1 MHPLQHFRRT
11 GVIAMAH
18 APMESMTFKVPQMDC
33 GAEEQLVRMKLTD
46 QQDVKHLA
54 FDLPGR
60 TVVVTHTGNSAEI
73 ERLMRELNL
82 GASLVKQERVNKIQ
96 LDTTNERQRK
106 LLLIVLLINFALF
119 ALELTTGVL
128 ANSMGLVADSL
139 DMLADAIVYS
149 LSLYAV
155 GKVVAR
161 KKQVA
166 RLSGY
171 FQLLLAGFGIFEVM
185 RRFIGAGDEPNFM
198 LMISISLIALSG
210 NVASLF
216 VLQRARSQD
225 AHIEA
230 SWIFTSNDV
239 IANISVIIAGILV
252 FFTGSK
258 LPDLVVGAAVFCLVS
273 YGAFRILKLSK

>member
-33 GAEEQLVRMKLTD
+33 GAEEQLVRMKMSD

-60 TVVVTHTGNSAEI
+60 TVIVTHTGNSAEI

-82 GASLVKQERVNKIQ
+82 GASLVKQERVHKIQ
-96 LDTTNERQRK
+96 PDTTNEQQRK
-106 LLLIVLLINFALF
+106 LLIIVLLINFAGF
-119 ALELTTGVL
+119 VLELTTGL
-128 ANSMGLVADSL
+128 IANSMGLVADSL

-258 LPDLVVGAAVFCLVS
+258 LPDLVVGAAVFSLVS

>member
-1 MHPLQHFRRT
+1 MHPLQHFAGT
-11 GVIAMAH
+11 DVIAMTH
-18 APMESMTFKVPQMDC
+18 PPMESMTFKVPQMDC
-33 GAEEQLVRMKLTD
+33 GAEEQLVRMQLTD

-60 TVVVTHTGNSAEI
+60 TVVITHTGNSAEI

-82 GASLVKQERVNKIQ
+82 GASLVKQERVHKIQ
-96 LDTTNERQRK
+96 PDTTNKQQSK
-106 LLLIVLLINFALF
+106 LLIIVLLINFALF
-119 ALELTTGVL
+119 ALELTTGLL

-139 DMLADAIVYS
+139 DMFADAIVYG

-185 RRFIGAGDEPNFM
+185 RRFISAGDEPNFM
-198 LMISISLIALSG
+198 LMISISLIALTG

-239 IANISVIIAGILV
+239 IANISVIVAGILV

-258 LPDLVVGAAVFCLVS
+258 LPDLVVGAAVFSLVS

>member
-1 MHPLQHFRRT
+1 MT
-11 GVIAMAH
+11 Y

-33 GAEEQLVRMKLTD
+33 GAEEQLVRMKLAD

-60 TVVVTHTGNSAEI
+60 TVVVTHTGNSTEI

-82 GASLVKQERVNKIQ
+82 GASLVKQERVNRIQ
-96 LDTTNERQRK
+96 PDTTNERQRQ
-106 LLLIVLLINFALF
+106 LLIVVLLINFALF
-119 ALELTTGVL
+119 ALELGTGVL

-139 DMLADAIVYS
+139 DMLADTIVYG

-171 FQLLLAGFGIFEVM
+171 FQLFLAGFGIFEVV
-185 RRFIGAGDEPNFM
+185 RRFINASDEPSFT
-198 LMISISLIALSG
+198 LMITISLIALAG

-216 VLQRARSQD
+216 VLQRAQSQD
-225 AHIEA
+225 VHIKA

-239 IANISVIIAGILV
+239 IANISVIVAGILV

-258 LPDLVVGAAVFCLVS
+258 IPDLLAGAAVFCLVG

>member
-1 MHPLQHFRRT
+1 MTQ
-11 GVIAMAH
+11 
-18 APMESMTFKVPQMDC
+18 APIESMTFKVPQMDC
-33 GAEEQLVRMKLTD
+33 GAEEQLVRMKMSD

-60 TVVVTHTGNSAEI
+60 TVIVTHTGNSAEI

-82 GASLVKQERVNKIQ
+82 GASLVKQERVHKIQ
-96 LDTTNERQRK
+96 PDTTNEQQRK
-106 LLLIVLLINFALF
+106 LLIIVLLINFAGF
-119 ALELTTGVL
+119 VLELTTGL
-128 ANSMGLVADSL
+128 IANSMGLVADSL

>member
-1 MHPLQHFRRT
+1 MHPLQHFAGT
-11 GVIAMAH
+11 GVVAMTH
-18 APMESMTFKVPQMDC
+18 PPMESMTFTVPQMDC
-33 GAEEQLVRMKLTD
+33 GAEEQLVRMQLTD

-82 GASLVKQERVNKIQ
+82 GASLVKQERVHKIQ
-96 LDTTNERQRK
+96 PDTTNEQQRK

-119 ALELTTGVL
+119 ALELATGLL

-139 DMLADAIVYS
+139 DMFADAIVYG

-155 GKVVAR
+155 GKVVAQ

-166 RLSGY
+166 KLSGY
-171 FQLLLAGFGIFEVM
+171 FQLSLAGFGIFEVI
-185 RRFIGAGDEPNFM
+185 RRFIGAGDKPSFM
-198 LMISISLIALSG
+198 LMITISLIALAG

-239 IANISVIIAGILV
+239 IANISVIVAGILV

-273 YGAFRILKLSK
+273 YGAFKILKLSK

>member
-1 MHPLQHFRRT
+1 MHPLQHFAGT
-11 GVIAMAH
+11 GVVAMTH
-18 APMESMTFKVPQMDC
+18 PPMESMTFKVPQMDC
-33 GAEEQLVRMKLTD
+33 GAEEQLVRMQLTD

-82 GASLVKQERVNKIQ
+82 GASLVKQERVHKIQ
-96 LDTTNERQRK
+96 PDTTNEQQRK
-106 LLLIVLLINFALF
+106 LLIIVLLINFAGF
-119 ALELTTGVL
+119 VLELTTGL
-128 ANSMGLVADSL
+128 IANSMGLVADSL